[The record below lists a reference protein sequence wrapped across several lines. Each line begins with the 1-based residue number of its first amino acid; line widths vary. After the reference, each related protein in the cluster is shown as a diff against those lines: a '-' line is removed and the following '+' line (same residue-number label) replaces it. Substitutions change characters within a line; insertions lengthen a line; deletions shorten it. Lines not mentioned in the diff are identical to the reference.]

1 MQEELNNRKE
11 QEKVRGTVITAELVG
26 DSKCP
31 SLISVSVYDTK
42 PVHFLS
48 MSAENIKWVEKKR
61 EVYDRSIGRMTT
73 MKFLR
78 LNVNDEYNYGMGGV
92 DIADQIRGSYRFDHW
107 LRNYKWW
114 HAIFWWGFQ
123 VLMVNAYKCYSV
135 FLKSLGEV
143 PMPHYKFQ
151 KMIAHAWMDKDY
163 YSGSKQD
170 YPQGTSSL
178 STMSSITTP
187 DSTKRSRVSVHSL
200 MPITGSLKH
209 RLNNSLGHWPCATA
223 QHHIKKS
230 NCQLH
235 YWATGKRKYSNVAYC
250 KDCRVSLCT
259 DKCYEAFHTVWDIE
273 SQKESM
279 RVEMEQNQQVT

>member
-1 MQEELNNRKE
+1 
-11 QEKVRGTVITAELVG
+11 
-26 DSKCP
+26 
-31 SLISVSVYDTK
+31 
-42 PVHFLS
+42 
-48 MSAENIKWVEKKR
+48 
-61 EVYDRSIGRMTT
+61 
-73 MKFLR
+73 
-78 LNVNDEYNYGMGGV
+78 
-92 DIADQIRGSYRFDHW
+92 
-107 LRNYKWW
+107 
-114 HAIFWWGFQ
+114 
-123 VLMVNAYKCYSV
+123 MVNAYKCYSV

-170 YPQGTSSL
+170 YPQGTSSV

-223 QHHIKKS
+223 EHHIKKS